1 MYESVG
7 TYTVI
12 GFTFLYN
19 VRVGLINPSRLIN
32 HHCPPKKSNL
42 KTGGPPGLINRLAWD
57 D

>member
-19 VRVGLINPSRLIN
+19 VRVGLINPSRLSTTTA
-32 HHCPPKKSNL
+32 PPKSNL